1 MVSLI
6 LSVRYPVRIKEI
18 MKHFICICGCNAP
31 VIVRDYAVEMI
42 MHAGSSV
49 WPFRTAVPFNILK
62 YRKLQFLQGRIAFA
76 VCFFFFEV
84 FERAFTAGVVKG
96 IAFL

>member
-76 VCFFFFEV
+76 VCFFFLRYMKEHS
-84 FERAFTAGVVKG
+84 RQALSKG
-96 IAFL
+96 